1 MYTITE
7 KLSKKLKDILTFI
20 VKCYSFTW
28 VLIKQATSLSE
39 APEIIYKF
47 LTYLKDVDNPDN
59 TAIVHR
65 NLKSNTF
72 TLLTDNF
79 LYSLCLSNE
88 SNVREIGLKA
98 ILDIRSA
105 NRSFE
110 TEPMK
115 QIPQI
120 NFKANL
126 HWSELIDVSIIS
138 NLCEPPATK
147 DLSNESIQD
156 FREPP
161 C

>member
-1 MYTITE
+1 MLKDLSHDQRLLYENSIGISTGTIDKVYASRKLEPLNHALWLTLSIRVMCVYTITE

-20 VKCYSFTW
+20 VKCCSLTW

-79 LYSLCLSNE
+79 L
-88 SNVREIGLKA
+88 
-98 ILDIRSA
+98 
-105 NRSFE
+105 
-110 TEPMK
+110 
-115 QIPQI
+115 
-120 NFKANL
+120 
-126 HWSELIDVSIIS
+126 
-138 NLCEPPATK
+138 
-147 DLSNESIQD
+147 
-156 FREPP
+156 
-161 C
+161 